1 MASFPTGMANL
12 SNDFS
17 RFVVI
22 NLHDE
27 HPGRGPYVVAQTAT
41 DPEDPTLTERDYVLS
56 READWVDWLEAVSGP
71 PELFDE
77 VIFDEI
83 RLMLAVIDRLVGS
96 PRIRRLECDE
106 TVVAMKLRSIGDSE
120 GLRNLIRR
128 FLREREKR
136 LKD

>member
-1 MASFPTGMANL
+1 MGSI

-41 DPEDPTLTERDYVLS
+41 DPEDPSFTERDYVLS
-56 READWVDWLEAVSGP
+56 RQADWVDWVEVISGP

-83 RLMLAVIDRLVGS
+83 RQMLKVIDQLVG
-96 PRIRRLECDE
+96 PARIRRIDCDE
-106 TVVAMKLRSIGDSE
+106 SVVAMHVRSIEDPDGLRS
-120 GLRNLIRR
+120 LIRR
-128 FLREREKR
+128 FLNEREER

>member
-1 MASFPTGMANL
+1 MGSL

-27 HPGRGPYVVAQTAT
+27 HPGRGPYVVAQTGT
-41 DPEDPTLTERDYVLS
+41 DPDDPTLTERDYVLS
-56 READWVDWLEAVSGP
+56 READWIDWVEVISGP

-83 RLMLAVIDRLVGS
+83 QKMLAAIDRLVGA
-96 PRIRRLECDE
+96 PRIRRLELDPR
-106 TVVAMKLRSIGDSE
+106 VVAMKLRSIEDPE
-120 GLRNLIRR
+120 GLRSLIRR
-128 FLREREKR
+128 FLGEREKR
-136 LKD
+136 LED

>member
-1 MASFPTGMANL
+1 MGNL

-41 DPEDPTLTERDYVLS
+41 DPEDPTFTERDYVLS
-56 READWVDWLEAVSGP
+56 KEADWVDWVEVISGP

-83 RLMLAVIDRLVGS
+83 REMLAVIDRLVGAA
-96 PRIRRLECDE
+96 RIRRIEIDE
-106 TVVAMKLRSIGDSE
+106 SVVAMHVRSIEDPE
-120 GLRNLIRR
+120 GLRSLIRR
-128 FLREREKR
+128 FLEEREKR
-136 LKD
+136 QDG

>member
-1 MASFPTGMANL
+1 MANL

-22 NLHDE
+22 NLHDD

-41 DPEDPTLTERDYVLS
+41 DPEDPTLAGRDYVLS
-56 READWVDWLEAVSGP
+56 READWIDWLEVISGP

-83 RLMLAVIDRLVGS
+83 GQMLAVIDRLVGAA
-96 PRIRRLECDE
+96 RIRRLECDR

-120 GLRNLIRR
+120 GLRSLIRR
-128 FLREREKR
+128 FLREREQR
-136 LKD
+136 LEG

>member
-1 MASFPTGMANL
+1 MGSL

-41 DPEDPTLTERDYVLS
+41 DPEDSTFTERDYVLS
-56 READWVDWLEAVSGP
+56 RKADWVDWVEVISGT

-83 RLMLAVIDRLVGS
+83 REMMAVIDRVVG
-96 PRIRRLECDE
+96 PARIRRIEVDE
-106 TVVAMKLRSIGDSE
+106 TVVAMHVRSIGDPE
-120 GLRNLIRR
+120 GLRSLIRR
-128 FLREREKR
+128 FLREREER
-136 LKD
+136 LND